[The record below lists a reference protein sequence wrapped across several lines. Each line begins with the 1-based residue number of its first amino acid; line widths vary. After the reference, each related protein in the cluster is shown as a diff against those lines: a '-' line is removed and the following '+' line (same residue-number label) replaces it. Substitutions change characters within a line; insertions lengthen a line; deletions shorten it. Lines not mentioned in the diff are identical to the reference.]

1 MADVLNRPR
10 LILEL
15 AAWAERNPPI
25 ISLHFPT
32 GCHHRRFAFLAGIL
46 ARVAALLFLALGG
59 TGVLFHLERGRCA
72 RRVRRPSISGRRAPS
87 CVHFVKLQDTW
98 AGSRRSTIRRAHLR
112 WGLVGRRPFEVI
124 PRLRRGLTI
133 RGPLRLVSGFGWG
146 LTCSALPLCLA
157 TRLCRGLAC
166 ARWSLFVNLESRGS
180 ARHGSREHAPFFRNR
195 PAASDFL
202 ECLG

>member
-1 MADVLNRPR
+1 MADVLNRPGSSLNLQPGR
-10 LILEL
+10 NGIHPSSPCTSQL
-15 AAWAERNPPI
+15 AATTGGLR
-25 ISLHFPT
+25 SLPVSLPVS
-32 GCHHRRFAFLAGIL
+32 RLSSFLP
-46 ARVAALLFLALGG
+46 LGG
-59 TGVLFHLERGRCA
+59 RGVLFHLERGRCA

-166 ARWSLFVNLESRGS
+166 ARWSLFVNLAGCVMRV
-180 ARHGSREHAPFFRNR
+180 
-195 PAASDFL
+195 
-202 ECLG
+202 